1 MKKILFTILLSFL
14 ALPCFSMQLQTPSE
28 IQGGTKTL
36 ECSITF
42 DWITK
47 TQLQRDQSIKEIQNL
62 LFSEKTVTKYSK
74 KEFQQMYAQNLKN
87 KNYLK
92 DYEEISSGKKED
104 DEKNYCGFYYGKL
117 LVVYG
122 IQYKN
127 EPKHKYYY
135 DAMGGLRWVEV
146 FSDNYPNFPYWSYQY
161 YRNGKLTA
169 AYYNLSDYD
178 QYMFDANKKFVGRA
192 YKENIYN
199 KNAKV
204 IMTRSNFWEK

>member
-1 MKKILFTILLSFL
+1 MKKILFTILLTFI
-14 ALPCFSMQLQTPSE
+14 ALPCFSIQLQTPAE
-28 IQGGTKTL
+28 PDTKREVL
-36 ECSITF
+36 ECRLTF
-42 DWITK
+42 DWLTK
-47 TQLQRDQSIKEIQNL
+47 TQIQRDQNIKEIQSL
-62 LFSEKTVTKYSK
+62 LFSQDVVTRHSK

-92 DYEEISSGKKED
+92 DYEEISSGKNED

-135 DAMGGLRWVEV
+135 DAMGSLRWVEV